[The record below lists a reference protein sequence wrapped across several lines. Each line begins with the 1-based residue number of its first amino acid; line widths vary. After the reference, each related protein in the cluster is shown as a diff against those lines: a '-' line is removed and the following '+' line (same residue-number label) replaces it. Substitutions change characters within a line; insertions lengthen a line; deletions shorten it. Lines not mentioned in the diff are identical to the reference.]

1 MKGITITISG
11 EPEYKNKILYKGVDC
26 LYEEITNYEQKTIK
40 IKIIPLSPL
49 DDIGMGSGAAVFID
63 NKK

>member
-11 EPEYKNKILYKGVDC
+11 EPEYKNKISYKGVDC
-26 LYEEITNYEQKTIK
+26 LYEEITNYEQKTTK
-40 IKIIPLSPL
+40 IKIIPLNPL
-49 DDIGMGSGAAVFID
+49 DDIGMGVGASIFIE